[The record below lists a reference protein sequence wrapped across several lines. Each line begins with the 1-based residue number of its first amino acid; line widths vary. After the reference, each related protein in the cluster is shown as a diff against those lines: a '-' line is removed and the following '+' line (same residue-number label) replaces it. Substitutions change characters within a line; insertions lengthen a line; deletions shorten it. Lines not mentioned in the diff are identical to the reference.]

1 MTTRI
6 TDAMELTPN
15 SDFIFNPK
23 EDYDFIWIVVG
34 NVSVRIDVTD
44 QFTNV
49 ELYAK
54 GGEEYD
60 PIKSMSIDHQE
71 IQDIID
77 ATDELNPS

>member
-6 TDAMELTPN
+6 TTAMELTPN

-23 EDYDFIWIVVG
+23 EDFDFIWIEVG
-34 NVSVRIDVTD
+34 NVSVRIDVTNK
-44 QFTNV
+44 FTNV
-49 ELYAK
+49 EIYAK

-60 PIKSMSIDHQE
+60 PIKSMSVDHQE

-77 ATDELNPS
+77 SVN